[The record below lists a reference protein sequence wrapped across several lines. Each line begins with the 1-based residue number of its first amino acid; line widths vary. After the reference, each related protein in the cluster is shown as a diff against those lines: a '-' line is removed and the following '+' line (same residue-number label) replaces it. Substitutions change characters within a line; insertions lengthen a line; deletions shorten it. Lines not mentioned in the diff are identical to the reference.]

1 VFPSSPHP
9 PSAPPGVVAVVGAS
23 DNPHRYAFRA
33 LRLLRENGYTPIPV
47 SRSGQDI
54 LGFPGYAS
62 LVAVPVPIDT
72 VTMYVSPE
80 RQPPVIADILAVRP
94 RRVIFNPGAENPD
107 AYPALAQAGV
117 EAVEACTLVLLTTG
131 QF

>member
-1 VFPSSPHP
+1 VSPGGPHP
-9 PSAPPGVVAVVGAS
+9 PSASSGVVAVVGAS
-23 DNPHRYAFRA
+23 ENPHRYAFRA
-33 LRLLRENGYTPIPV
+33 LRLLRENGYTPVPV
-47 SRSGQDI
+47 SRSGKDM

-62 LVAVPVPIDT
+62 LAAVPVPIDT
-72 VTMYVSPE
+72 VTIYVSPE
-80 RQPPVIADILAVRP
+80 RQTQLIQDILAVRP

-107 AYPALAQAGV
+107 AYPGLAQAGV

>member
-1 VFPSSPHP
+1 MSPGGPLP
-9 PSAPPGVVAVVGAS
+9 PSASPGLVAVVGAS
-23 DNPHRYAFRA
+23 EHPHRYAFRA
-33 LRLLRENGYTPIPV
+33 LHLLRENGYTPIPV
-47 SRSGQDI
+47 SRSGTHI
-54 LGFPGYAS
+54 LGFPGYPS
-62 LVAVPVPIDT
+62 LAAIPVPIDT

-80 RQPPVIADILAVRP
+80 RQPPIIADILAVRP

>member
-1 VFPSSPHP
+1 VSPGVPHP
-9 PSAPPGVVAVVGAS
+9 PSASPGAVAVVGAS
-23 DNPHRYAFRA
+23 ENPHRYAFRA

-47 SRSGQDI
+47 SRSGKDI
-54 LGFPGYAS
+54 LGCPGYAS
-62 LVAVPVPIDT
+62 LGAVPVPIDT

-80 RQPPVIADILAVRP
+80 RQSSVIADILAIRP

-107 AYPALAQAGV
+107 TYPALAQAGV
-117 EAVEACTLVLLTTG
+117 DAVEACTLVLLTTG